1 MKTLRTRLARWLARR
16 EERAARNTRRA
27 LRNHIRRE
35 EIQILA
41 IERRALGLRLY
52 AAWLAGPR
60 PECGIRNVEFEISP
74 QGGTS
79 IAGIRAAISNITL
92 RRTA

>member
-1 MKTLRTRLARWLARR
+1 MKALRTRLARWLARR

-35 EIQILA
+35 EIQVLA

-52 AAWLAGPR
+52 AAWSAGDKSYQ
-60 PECGIRNVEFEISP
+60 SP
-74 QGGTS
+74 PSYKTPPAGLS
-79 IAGIRAAISNITL
+79 IDGIRAAISNITL